1 MTPEQLRAGQIVH
14 IGPACSPQFADNRHI
29 RLRVI
34 GWEHSWSTPDGWIHL
49 SGYQLDDQGRPV
61 EKRTVFV
68 QHDGLH
74 LDVDATPYDYFQLA
88 ADGSTVL
95 VIPRGNQPARTTSLS
110 LVREQLRRHTH
121 PPNPTTRGTR
131 SRD

>member
-1 MTPEQLRAGQIVH
+1 MTPNQLRAGQIVH

-34 GWEHSWSTPDGWIHL
+34 SWEHSWSTPHGWIHL

-68 QHDGLH
+68 QHDGLY
-74 LDVDATPYDYFQLA
+74 LDA
-88 ADGSTVL
+88 
-95 VIPRGNQPARTTSLS
+95 PRR
-110 LVREQLRRHTH
+110 
-121 PPNPTTRGTR
+121 PPNPAVIAALVAVLVLGARWP
-131 SRD
+131 S